1 MSKQIRSRARDVA
14 AREAASEERIA
25 PRNGSSAQPVDPKE
39 PAADGSADQ
48 QGVTIDD
55 AKLHLCLLMH
65 LQGRTQ
71 KEIAKHFGVTDRT
84 IRNWFE
90 KLKDRKLAISKDLD
104 PHNEVSRTLFRFAA
118 REAELLEWKR
128 DAEADCDRKAMQA
141 FAKELRQLEKAR
153 FDFLRRLGLF
163 TDLRFKVRPEED
175 SSAMQAHLLTGLL
188 HELVPHPK
196 GSSASEH
203 DREEG

>member
-1 MSKQIRSRARDVA
+1 MSREVRKRSRKVA
-14 AREAASEERIA
+14 MRNVDSEGVIELQKINCPSSSTSHSGVDDASQLEH
-25 PRNGSSAQPVDPKE
+25 GV
-39 PAADGSADQ
+39 PA
-48 QGVTIDD
+48 DD
-55 AKLHLCLLMH
+55 AKLYLCLAMQ

-71 KEIAKHFGVTDRT
+71 KEIAEHFHVTDRT
-84 IRNWFE
+84 IRNWFD
-90 KLKDRKLAISKDLD
+90 KLKGRKIAISKDLD
-104 PHNEVSRTLFRFAA
+104 PHNEISLTLLRFAA
-118 REAELLEWKR
+118 REAELLQWKR
-128 DAEADCDRKAMQA
+128 DAEADCDRKAMQG
-141 FAKELRQLEKAR
+141 FAKELRQLEKDR

-196 GSSASEH
+196 GSSAFEH